1 MKHLLTTA
9 SLMAVMAAPAWAETA
24 KIGVITTLSG
34 PAGYLG
40 EQIRDGLKLG
50 LSASGADT
58 ELVIEDDA
66 RDPNT
71 GLQIADRMLNEEG
84 IKLLTGIVFSNVA
97 GTVVPETLDNGG
109 IYVSPNA
116 APSNLAGA
124 KCHPNYF
131 VVSWQN
137 DSLHEAS
144 GVAAK
149 ELGYKTAVAL
159 APNYQ
164 AGQDAIAGFE
174 REFGG
179 EVTQIYTA
187 VDQSDFAGEMAQ
199 IRDANPD
206 VVFQFHPGGQGIG
219 FLKQYQQAGLLGKI
233 PMALSEPSIDT
244 VILKAVGDAA
254 IGITGTTHWNDDFDN
269 DASKAM
275 VAAWAAEYPDRPL
288 TTYAQQAYD
297 TGLLIGSALKKTDG
311 KTDDVEAL
319 AAAIK
324 EADFTSTRGLFSFG
338 QNQHPV
344 QEWFMTE
351 IVAGPDGGP
360 KIETKKKIREQ
371 VGDVYAADCKM

>member
-1 MKHLLTTA
+1 MRYLLTTA
-9 SLMAVMAAPAWAETA
+9 SLLAAMAAPGWAETA

-40 EQIRDGLKLG
+40 EQIRDGLQLG
-50 LSASGADT
+50 LAASGAEA
-58 ELVIEDDA
+58 ELVVEDDA

-109 IYVSPNA
+109 IYISPNA

-124 KCHPNYF
+124 KCNPNYF

-164 AGQDAIAGFE
+164 AGKDAIAGFS

-179 EVTQIYTA
+179 EVTEIYTA

-199 IRDANPD
+199 IRDKAPD

-233 PMALSEPSIDT
+233 PMVLSEPSVDT
-244 VILKAVGDAA
+244 VILKAVGPAA

-269 DASKAM
+269 AASKAM
-275 VAAWAAEYPDRPL
+275 VAEWTAKYPDRPL
-288 TTYAQQAYD
+288 TTYGEQAYD
-297 TGLLIGSALKKTDG
+297 TGLLIGSALKATNG
-311 KTDDVEAL
+311 STEDVAAL
-319 AAAIK
+319 SAALK
-324 EADFTSTRGLFSFG
+324 KADFASTRGSFAFDV
-338 QNQHPV
+338 NQHPI
-344 QEWFMTE
+344 QDWFLTE

-360 KIETKKKIREQ
+360 KIVTKKKIREQ
-371 VGDVYAADCKM
+371 VGDVYAKDCKM